1 MTHEEVSDSLRSLA
15 FDFFYWFSRFEFA
28 LKEAGIR
35 KSDVVGAKAEPDWNK
50 FIVANRDA
58 WQPTPAAL
66 KLIAENPKRQ
76 IIGEHGLDFREIEFN
91 DQTSELERVVRLAQA
106 VRNNL
111 FHGGKHGSN
120 FWDDPER
127 MHHLLSTT
135 IAVLDDLAQL
145 GEIESDY
152 RRLY

>member
-1 MTHEEVSDSLRSLA
+1 M
-15 FDFFYWFSRFEFA
+15 
-28 LKEAGIR
+28 
-35 KSDVVGAKAEPDWNK
+35 
-50 FIVANRDA
+50 ANRDA